1 MNTSLKRLVIGV
13 SGASGVIYAIRLLK
27 KLAER
32 KDIETYLI
40 TSKAVE
46 KIILEETNITLQDLT
61 NLVTA
66 SYSEND
72 LDAPLNSGSFLTD
85 GMIIVPCSLK
95 TLAAIALGLS
105 NNVTARAAEV
115 TLKEKRP
122 LILVPRETPLSVAAL
137 RNMYRASL
145 NGATILPAMPAFYHK
160 PKDINGLVD
169 YIIGKIFDQLKLR
182 HNLYKRWRESE

>member
-1 MNTSLKRLVIGV
+1 MNASLKRLVIGI
-13 SGASGVIYAIRLLK
+13 SGASGVIYAIRLLER
-27 KLAER
+27 LAER

-46 KIILEETNITLQDLT
+46 NILLEEAGITTQNLST
-61 NLVTA
+61 LVTA

-72 LDAPLNSGSFLTD
+72 LNAPLNSGSFLTD

-105 NNVTARAAEV
+105 NNVIARVAEV

-122 LILVPRETPLSVAAL
+122 LILVPRETPLSLAAL
-137 RNMYRASL
+137 RNMYRVSL
-145 NGATILPAMPAFYHK
+145 NGAVMLPAMPAFYHK
-160 PKDINGLVD
+160 PKDINELVD
-169 YIIGKIFDQLKLR
+169 YIIGKIFDQLKLH
-182 HNLYKRWRESE
+182 HNLYQRWRES

>member
-1 MNTSLKRLVIGV
+1 MNTSLKRLVVGI
-13 SGASGVIYAIRLLK
+13 SGASGVIYAIRLLER
-27 KLAER
+27 LAER

-40 TSKAVE
+40 TSKVVE
-46 KIILEETNITLQDLT
+46 KILMEETSSTLQDLS
-61 NLVTA
+61 NLVTK

-95 TLAAIALGLS
+95 TLAAIAVGLS
-105 NNVTARAAEV
+105 NNVIARAAEV

-122 LILVPRETPLSVAAL
+122 LIVVPRETPLSLAAL

-160 PKDINGLVD
+160 PHDINELVD
-169 YIIGKIFDQLKLR
+169 YIIGKIFDQLNLH